1 MRSYFVESFKITKLW
16 GYRDINLM
24 FDRDV
29 NVLIGPNASGKTTI
43 LNLLHS
49 ILSAGFTKSLKR

>member
-1 MRSYFVESFKITKLW
+1 MYRIESFEITELW
-16 GYRDINLM
+16 DHQDIYLN
-24 FDRDV
+24 FHKDV

-49 ILSAGFTKSLKR
+49 IEEPDENLCR